1 MSAIEPFEIAVPEAD
16 LDDLRARLART
27 RFPEPIPET
36 GWDYGTEPGYLR
48 GLCEYWREK
57 YDWRAWEARL
67 NRFPQFKTRIEGVDL
82 HFLHVR
88 SRHENAFPLII
99 THGWP
104 GSIFEFYKIIGPLAD
119 PEAHGGDAADAFHVV
134 CPSIPGYGFSS
145 APPSPGW
152 DCKKMAEVNVALMER
167 LGYPHYG
174 AQGGD
179 WGAIIST
186 YTGFAD
192 PAHCAGVHLNMA
204 VARPPK
210 DSDPRAGLSEAELE
224 GVKGFGDFKRNETG
238 YQAIQGT
245 KPQTLGYGL
254 NDSPAGLAAWI
265 VEKFRTW
272 GDTDGD
278 VESQFTRDE
287 LLTNITIYWVTQ
299 SITSSARLYCE
310 SMRSGTFGTA
320 ATKLEVPTGVALFPR
335 EIYHPPRAWVER
347 CYNVVRWTEMAAGGH
362 FAALEEPALLVD
374 DVRGMFRG
382 LREGS

>member
-1 MSAIEPFEIAVPEAD
+1 MSETRPFEIAIPEAE
-16 LDDLRARLART
+16 LEDLRTRLART
-27 RFPEPIPET
+27 RFPEPIPDT
-36 GWDYGTEPGYLR
+36 GWDYGTDPAYLR
-48 GLCEYWREK
+48 ELCEYWREK

-67 NRFPQFKTRIEGVDL
+67 NRFPQFVTPIDGVDL

-88 SRHENAFPLII
+88 SRHEHAFPLVI

-104 GSIFEFYKIIGPLAD
+104 GSIFEFYKIIDPLVD
-119 PEAHGGDAADAFHVV
+119 PVAHGGDAADAFHVV

-145 APPSPGW
+145 APPAPGW
-152 DCKKMAEVNVALMER
+152 DCVKMAELNATLMER
-167 LGYPHYG
+167 LGYRRYG

-186 YTGFAD
+186 YLGFAD
-192 PAHCAGVHLNMA
+192 PEHCAGVHLNMA
-204 VARPPK
+204 VARPPRGG
-210 DSDPRAGLSEAELE
+210 DPRAGLSEAELA
-224 GVKGFGDFKRNETG
+224 GVQAFGEFKRNETG

-254 NDSPAGLAAWI
+254 NDSPAGLAGWI

-310 SMRSGTFGTA
+310 SMRNGTFGTA
-320 ATKLEVPTGVALFPR
+320 DRRLEVPTGVALFPR
-335 EIYHPPRAWVER
+335 EIYHPPRAWVEG
-347 CYNVVRWTEMAAGGH
+347 CYNVTRWTEMPAGGH
-362 FAALEEPALLVD
+362 FAALEEPALLAD
-374 DVRGMFRG
+374 DVRAFFRT
-382 LREGS
+382 LR